1 MKESEVMQI
10 IVAVIVLG
18 IVSVASEMVSLNNEK
33 IILSSLDIRSI
44 SLIVGFSAIVIFA
57 NIFGK
62 KMMAS
67 RLDADVEHE
76 IWNMQRYGFSVSSK
90 LEKEIPAGVIFPL
103 FISVISLGTVNMM
116 TCLTYETKALKRR
129 AAKRFGPFSFTEMT
143 DYHNALVGAMGII
156 ATLFVAF
163 VCYFIPE
170 ASVLGRMA
178 TFYAFWN
185 MIPFS
190 KLDGTQIYFGS
201 KVLWAM
207 LAVITLIFTMYA
219 LLLV

>member
-10 IVAVIVLG
+10 IVAVVVLG
-18 IVSVASEMVSLNNEK
+18 LVSIASEMVSLNDEK
-33 IILSSLDIRSI
+33 LVVGSLDIRAI
-44 SLIVGFSAIVIFA
+44 SVIIGFSAVVIFA
-57 NIFGK
+57 NILGK
-62 KMMAS
+62 KIMAS

-76 IWNMQRYGFSVSSK
+76 IWSMQRYGFSVSSK
-90 LEKEIPAGVIFPL
+90 LDKGIPVGVIFPL
-103 FISVISLGTVNMM
+103 FVSVISLGTVNMM
-116 TCLTYETKALKRR
+116 ACLTYETKALKRR

-143 DYHNALVGAMGII
+143 DYHNALVGASGII
-156 ATLFVAF
+156 ASLFVAF

-201 KVLWAM
+201 RVLWAM

>member
-1 MKESEVMQI
+1 MNESETMQI
-10 IVAVIVLG
+10 LIAIIVLG
-18 IVSVASEMVSLNNEK
+18 LISGAGYIISFDVVSL
-33 IILSSLDIRSI
+33 SVV
-44 SLIVGFSAIVIFA
+44 VGFSAIVILG
-57 NIFGK
+57 NIIGK
-62 KMMAS
+62 KIMAS
-67 RLDADVEHE
+67 RLDADIEHE
-76 IWNMQRYGFSVSSK
+76 IWRMQRYGFSVSSK
-90 LEKEIPAGVIFPL
+90 LEKSVPFGVILPL

-116 TCLTYETKALKRR
+116 TLLTYETRALKRR

-143 DYHNALVGAMGII
+143 DYHNSLVGAAGVIS
-156 ATLFVAF
+156 TLFIAF
-163 VCYFIPE
+163 VCYFIPG

-201 KVLWAM
+201 RVVWAM
-207 LAVITLIFTMYA
+207 LAVVTLIFTMYA

>member
-10 IVAVIVLG
+10 IIAVVVLG
-18 IVSVASEMVSLNNEK
+18 LVSIAAEMVSLNNEK
-33 IILSSLDIRSI
+33 WVVGSLDIGDISI
-44 SLIVGFSAIVIFA
+44 IVGFSTIVIFA

-62 KMMAS
+62 KIMAS

-76 IWNMQRYGFSVSSK
+76 IWTMQRHGFSVDSK
-90 LEKEIPAGVIFPL
+90 LDKGIPVGVIFPL

-156 ATLFVAF
+156 TLLFVSF

-170 ASVLGRMA
+170 AAALGRMA
-178 TFYAFWN
+178 NFYAFWN

-201 KVLWAM
+201 RVLWAM
-207 LAVITLIFTMYA
+207 LAVITLIFTMYS

>member
-1 MKESEVMQI
+1 MDESEVMQI
-10 IVAVIVLG
+10 IVAIIVLG
-18 IVSVASEMVSLNNEK
+18 LVSSVTD
-33 IILSSLDIRSI
+33 ILSLDLKNIATI
-44 SLIVGFSAIVIFA
+44 LGFSAIIIFA
-57 NIFGK
+57 NIIGK
-62 KMMAS
+62 KIMAS

-76 IWNMQRYGFSVSSK
+76 IWSMQKYGFSVSSK
-90 LEKEIPAGVIFPL
+90 IDKSIPVGVIFPL
-103 FISVISLGTVNMM
+103 FVSVISLGTISLM
-116 TCLTYETKALKRR
+116 TCLTYQTKALKRR

-143 DYHNALVGAMGII
+143 DYHNALVGAVGIVT
-156 ATLFVAF
+156 TLFVAF
-163 VCYFIPE
+163 ICYFIPG

-201 KVLWAM
+201 RVVWAI

-219 LLLV
+219 LWLV